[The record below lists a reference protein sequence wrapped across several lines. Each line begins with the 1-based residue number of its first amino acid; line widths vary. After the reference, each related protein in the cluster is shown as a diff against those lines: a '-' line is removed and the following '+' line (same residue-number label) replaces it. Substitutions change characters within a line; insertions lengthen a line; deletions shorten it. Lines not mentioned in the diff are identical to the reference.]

1 MTYDTGDEA
10 AQTSQA
16 SEMTH
21 HFMYPKVTPV
31 RPGAGGP
38 GTGAPGDAKVA
49 APGPSAGVR
58 RAA

>member
-1 MTYDTGDEA
+1 
-10 AQTSQA
+10 
-16 SEMTH
+16 MTH

-38 GTGAPGDAKVA
+38 AAGAPGDAKIA
-49 APGPSAGVR
+49 APAPSGGVR